1 MWIQPRTRRQPDLVR
16 RSRPVLI
23 VDDDEDIRTVL
34 RETLHE
40 WGYAAICAADG
51 YEAMSFVQEV
61 TPSTI
66 ILDLWMPK
74 MNGFLFRKWLVTQ
87 PRLVDVPV
95 IVLTAA
101 GAQGA
106 DQLDDVTALYKP
118 VDFDLLNA
126 FLGVHVRT
134 PAAERR

>member
-1 MWIQPRTRRQPDLVR
+1 MR
-16 RSRPVLI
+16 RSRPVLV

-34 RETLHE
+34 REMLHE
-40 WGYAAICAADG
+40 WGYPAICAADG
-51 YEAMSFVQEV
+51 REAMAFVQEI

-74 MNGFLFRKWLVTQ
+74 MNGFLFRKWQLTQ
-87 PRLVDVPV
+87 PRLLDVPV

-106 DQLDDVTALYKP
+106 DQLEDVTALYKP
-118 VDFDLLNA
+118 VDFDLLRA
-126 FLGVHVRT
+126 FLGVHVRARAT
-134 PAAERR
+134 RAP

>member
-1 MWIQPRTRRQPDLVR
+1 MWLPSRTRTPPPKATR
-16 RSRPVLI
+16 RPPPVLV
-23 VDDDEDIRTVL
+23 VDDDDDIRTVL
-34 RETLHE
+34 RQVLSE
-40 WGYAAICAADG
+40 WGYSSICAANG
-51 YEAMSFVQEV
+51 YEAMRLVQNV

-74 MNGFLFRKWLVTQ
+74 MNGFLFRKWQLTQ
-87 PRLVDVPV
+87 PYLAGVPV

-118 VDFDLLNA
+118 VDFDLLQA
-126 FLGVHVRT
+126 LLGVQSRAHR
-134 PAAERR
+134 

>member
-1 MWIQPRTRRQPDLVR
+1 MWIQPRARWQPDAMR
-16 RSRPVLI
+16 RLRPVLV
-23 VDDDEDIRTVL
+23 VDDEPEIRTVL
-34 RETLHE
+34 REMLRE
-40 WGYAAICAADG
+40 WGYSTICAADG
-51 YEAMSFVQEV
+51 HEAITCVQKV

-74 MNGFLFRKWLVTQ
+74 MNGFLFRKWQLTQ
-87 PRLVDVPV
+87 PRLADVPV

-118 VDFDLLNA
+118 VDFDLLRA

-134 PAAERR
+134 PPV

>member
-1 MWIQPRTRRQPDLVR
+1 MWMQARTRRQPELIR

-40 WGYAAICAADG
+40 WGYASICAADG
-51 YEAMSFVQEV
+51 HEAMSFVQEV

-74 MNGFLFRKWLVTQ
+74 MNGFLFRKWLMTQ
-87 PRLVDVPV
+87 HRLVNVPV

-106 DQLDDVTALYKP
+106 DQLDNVTALYKP

-126 FLGVHVRT
+126 FLGVHVRG